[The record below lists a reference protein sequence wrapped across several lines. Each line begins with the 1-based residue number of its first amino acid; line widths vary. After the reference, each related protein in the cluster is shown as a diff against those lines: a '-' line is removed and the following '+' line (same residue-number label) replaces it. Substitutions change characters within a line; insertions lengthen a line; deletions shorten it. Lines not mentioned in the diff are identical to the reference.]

1 MYSFRAYVL
10 VLVQTKHAL
19 QTRGRVLTSTRK
31 KRHCELQKKKKKE
44 KKEKKKRRPTDVFS
58 FVVEHSF
65 LASE

>member
-31 KRHCELQKKKKKE
+31 KRHCELQKKKE